1 MDLKGKK
8 LLICEEALTG
18 FKGHYYTW
26 IKAIRH
32 IHASAGAEV
41 MVAGNILMDES
52 IRDEFKA
59 NPAYSTNS
67 WSGIYNHPKA
77 WRRYAN
83 VFRHNLK
90 LFMENRKLFRQTGKV
105 DCVVLTAAR
114 IYHLIAWYFLCRLY
128 LGKYFDRAVFF
139 VLTSEAVYDQEH
151 KNYHFKASSKLIG
164 SIIRRMSG
172 YVQSG
177 KVVFAGDSHITCG
190 EYEVLTGVPFRV
202 FPSPGAGLAAGS
214 QGCEEQ
220 HEVPHIVFL
229 GVSVIDKGI
238 DLLQDAILQLLDDDP
253 DLKARFIIQWAT
265 KTIDYSGNN
274 VDISPELRHAEQV
287 ELLEHTLDDAS
298 YRYYLQSA
306 DVMVLPYRRL
316 EYFNKISG
324 VAVEA
329 AIAGVPMIV
338 TENTWLS
345 WAMDEYGTGL
355 TVKDGDVRDL
365 KEKIAYAIRHWRELK
380 MQAEARIST
389 ALELNSSE
397 RYLRNMWTAH
407 IQ

>member
-18 FKGHYYTW
+18 YRGHYYTW

-32 IHASAGAEV
+32 IHESAGAEV
-41 MVAGNILMDES
+41 MVAGNMLMDES

-59 NPAYSTNS
+59 IPAYSTNS
-67 WSGIYNHPKA
+67 WTGIYNHPKA

-90 LFMENRKLFRQTGKV
+90 LFTENRKLFRQTGKV

-128 LGKYFDRAVFF
+128 LGKYFDRVVFF
-139 VLTSEAVYDQEH
+139 VLTSEAVYDTEH
-151 KNYHFKASSKLIG
+151 NNYHFKPSSKLIG
-164 SIIRRMSG
+164 SVIRRMSG

-190 EYEVLTGVPFRV
+190 EYEVLTGVPFCV
-202 FPSPGAGLAAGS
+202 FPSPGAGLASGNP
-214 QGCEEQ
+214 GYEEQ

-238 DLLQDAILQLLDDDP
+238 DLLQEAILQILQENP
-253 DLKARFIIQWAT
+253 DLKARFIIQWGT
-265 KTIDYSGNN
+265 RTTDYSGNP
-274 VDISPELRHAEQV
+274 VDISPQLREAAQV
-287 ELLEHTLDDAS
+287 ELLEHTLDDVS
-298 YRYYLQSA
+298 YRRYLQTA

-329 AIAGVPMIV
+329 ALAGIPMIV

-345 WAMDEYGTGL
+345 WAMDEYGAGL
-355 TVKDGDVRDL
+355 QVKDGDVQDL
-365 KEKIAYAIRHWRELK
+365 KNKLMYAITHWRELK
-380 MQAEARIST
+380 KQAAARKGT
-389 ALELNSSE
+389 AIELNSSE
-397 RYLRNMWTAH
+397 RYLRQMWNTTTE
-407 IQ
+407 